1 MAYITTFW
9 FCFSCLKNIM
19 TILIAHVFYLLLEQ
33 FRDYDDAA
41 AHGSYP
47 AKKLM
52 FSDYTI
58 PAIPYHLPQ

>member
-1 MAYITTFW
+1 MT
-9 FCFSCLKNIM
+9 M

-33 FRDYDDAA
+33 FHDYDDAA

-52 FSDYTI
+52 FSDYTV